1 MKTISKNEFRER
13 RIHLMERMDEGSI
26 AIIPSS
32 TEVIRNN
39 DVHYPFRQN
48 SDFMYLTGFD
58 EPDALCVLMPGRE
71 QAEYVLFVRD
81 KDKEREI
88 WDGYRAGP
96 DGAVEEFGA
105 DDAFPV
111 DDIDDILPGLME
123 GKSRVYAHMGVDPG
137 FDHQLM
143 AWVNQIRS
151 KVRQGS
157 VPPEEFSDI
166 AHILHDMRLKKSRQ
180 EIAIMAD
187 AAQLSAKAH
196 TRAMQICKPGMY
208 EYQLQAEIEH
218 TCMMEGSL
226 RPAYSA
232 IVGGGKNACVLHYVE
247 NNQKLNDGDLVLI
260 DAGCELQY
268 YASDIT
274 RTFPVNGRFTAPQRA
289 IYDLVLKSQ
298 YAAIAAVKDGAHW
311 NEPHEVTVRVL
322 TEGLVE
328 LGLLKG
334 DVDQLIEDESYK
346 EFYMHRTGHWI
357 GMDVHDVGDYK
368 VGGQWRVLESGMV
381 LTIEPGLYISP
392 DNDQVDPKWRGIG
405 VRIEDDV
412 VVTKTGCEVLTKDVV
427 KEAADIEAL
436 MTGEVQQALF

>member
-1 MKTISKNEFRER
+1 MKSISVNEFKER
-13 RIHLMERMDEGSI
+13 RIRLMEQMEEGSI
-26 AIIPSS
+26 AIIPSAQ
-32 TEVIRNN
+32 EIIRNN
-39 DVHYPFRQN
+39 DVHFGFRQN
-48 SDFMYLTGFD
+48 SDFQYLTGFD
-58 EPDALCVLMPGRE
+58 EPDALAVLMPGRE

-96 DGAVEEFGA
+96 DGAVSEYGA
-105 DDAFPV
+105 DDAFPI

-123 GKSRVYAHMGVDPG
+123 GKTRVYAHMGVDSG

-143 AWVNQIRS
+143 TWLNQIRS
-151 KVRQGS
+151 KVRQGA
-157 VPPEEFSDI
+157 VPPDDFSDI
-166 AHILHDMRLKKSRQ
+166 AHLLHDMRLKKSKQ

-187 AAQLSAKAH
+187 AAKLSAAAH
-196 TRAMQICKPGMY
+196 MRAMRSCKPGMW

-218 TCMMEGSL
+218 ECMMGGSP
-226 RPAYSA
+226 RPAYTA
-232 IVGGGKNACVLHYVE
+232 IVGGGRNACVLHYVE

-260 DAGCELQY
+260 DAGAELQY

-274 RTFPVNGRFTAPQRA
+274 RTFPVNGKFSTEQRA

-298 YAAIAAVKDGAHW
+298 YAAIDAVKPGATW
-311 NEPHEVTVRVL
+311 IEPHNVVVRIL

-334 DVDQLIEDESYK
+334 DVKKLIEEEAFK
-346 EFYMHRTGHWI
+346 EFFMHKTGHWL

-368 VGGQWRVLESGMV
+368 VGGEWRVLEPGMV
-381 LTIEPGLYISP
+381 LTIEPGIYISP
-392 DNDQVDPKWRGIG
+392 DNQDVEEKWRGIG

-412 VVTKTGCEVLTKDVV
+412 VVTKDGCNVLSEAVIKDPQ
-427 KEAADIEAL
+427 DIEAL
-436 MTGEVQQALF
+436 MQGGQQGLF

>member
-1 MKTISKNEFRER
+1 MKTISLNEFKER
-13 RIHLMERMDEGSI
+13 RIRLMEQMDEGSI

-32 TEVIRNN
+32 TEIIRNN
-39 DVHYPFRQN
+39 DVHFQFRQN

-58 EPDALCVLMPGRE
+58 EPDCLCVLMPGRE

-81 KDKEREI
+81 KDNEREI

-96 DGAVEEFGA
+96 DGAVEDFGA

-123 GKSRVYAHMGVDPG
+123 GKTRVYAHMGVDSG

-143 AWVNQIRS
+143 SWLNQIRS
-151 KVRQGS
+151 KVRHGA
-157 VPPEEFSDI
+157 VPPDEFSDI
-166 AHILHDMRLKKSRQ
+166 AHILHDMRLIKSRQ

-187 AAQLSAKAH
+187 AAKISALAH
-196 TRAMQICKPGMY
+196 TRAMKSCKPGMW

-218 TCMMEGSL
+218 ECMMAGSM

-232 IVGGGKNACVLHYVE
+232 IVGGGRNSCVLHYVE
-247 NNQKLNDGDLVLI
+247 NNQKLKDGDLVLI

-274 RTFPVNGRFTAPQRA
+274 RTFPVNGAFSSEQRA

-298 YAAIAAVKDGAHW
+298 YAAIDAIKAGVHW
-311 NEPHEVTVRVL
+311 NEPHEATLRVIV
-322 TEGLVE
+322 EGLVE
-328 LGLLKG
+328 LGLMKG
-334 DVDQLIEDESYK
+334 NVNQLIEDEAYK
-346 EFYMHRTGHWI
+346 EFFMHKTGHWL

-368 VGGQWRVLESGMV
+368 VGGEWRVMESGMV
-381 LTIEPGLYISP
+381 LTVEPGIYISP
-392 DNDQVDPKWRGIG
+392 NNEMVDPKWRGIG
-405 VRIEDDV
+405 IRIEDDV
-412 VVTKTGCEVLTKDVV
+412 VVTKDGCDVLTKDVI
-427 KEAADIEAL
+427 KEASDIEAL
-436 MTGEVQQALF
+436 MQGGQQGLF